1 MLEVLKKYKH
11 YVGLILFVVAVASG
25 FVRFDGSWQR
35 FFSMVLAQLWFG
47 QAIYNFLRG
56 GRVSI
61 GPGGMG
67 RDADPVLRQA
77 LAGFAFMLYLAVF
90 FLF

>member
-1 MLEVLKKYKH
+1 MIEILKKHKH
-11 YVGLILFVVAVASG
+11 CVGLILLVVAVVGG
-25 FVRFDGSWQR
+25 FIRYDGSWQR

-47 QAIYNFLRG
+47 QAVYNYLRD

-61 GPGGMG
+61 GPGGLG
-67 RDADPVLRQA
+67 RYADPTLRVG
-77 LAGFAFMLYLAVF
+77 LAGFAFFLYLTVF

>member
-1 MLEVLKKYKH
+1 MLEILKKYKH
-11 YVGLILFVVAVASG
+11 CVGFFLLVVAVLGG
-25 FVRFDGSWQR
+25 FIRFDGSWQR
-35 FFSMVLAQLWFG
+35 FFSMVLAQIWFG
-47 QAIYNFLRG
+47 QAVYNFLRG

-77 LAGFAFMLYLAVF
+77 LAGFAFVLYLSVF